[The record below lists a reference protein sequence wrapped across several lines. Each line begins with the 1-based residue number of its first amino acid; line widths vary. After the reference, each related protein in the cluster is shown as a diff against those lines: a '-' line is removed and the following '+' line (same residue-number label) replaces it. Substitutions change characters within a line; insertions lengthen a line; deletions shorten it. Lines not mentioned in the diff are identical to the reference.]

1 MPRESI
7 FSVNEEGK
15 LCRKVI
21 SCICINKYAMSVK
34 EPVIVQFFINGLRY
48 ESNDVHFI
56 YNRVYVND
64 KIGW

>member
-1 MPRESI
+1 MSRESE
-7 FSVNEEGK
+7 FSVNEDGK

-21 SCICINKYAMSVK
+21 SSICINRYSNTVR
-34 EPVIVQFFINGLRY
+34 EPVVVQFFINGLKA
-48 ESNDVHFI
+48 EGQDVNFI

>member
-21 SCICINKYAMSVK
+21 SSICINKYATSVK
-34 EPVIVQFFINGLRY
+34 EPVIVQFFINGLRH
-48 ESNDVHFI
+48 EGNDVHFI

>member
-1 MPRESI
+1 MASRSK

-15 LCRKVI
+15 LCRKVVSSI
-21 SCICINKYAMSVK
+21 SINKYTAIVK
-34 EPVIVQFFINGLRY
+34 EPVVIHFFVNGLRDDG
-48 ESNDVHFI
+48 NGVNFI